1 MRSLN
6 AAALTLIFSWGW
18 ISPPQASP
26 QLLPPL
32 PGRLVVTITSPAA
45 DTTVG
50 GTITARASVN
60 PVAALLG
67 GVQFQV
73 DGANLGEEDAS
84 DPYSVS
90 WDTTTTS
97 NGFHTLTAVARNAVG
112 IRFVSDPVTVTVSNT
127 SPPPPPPTVTR
138 VEETDPSITY
148 TGDWFPADPRAWSG
162 GTAVY
167 STTAGNEATLAFT
180 GTAVDWIGF
189 LGPQTGMARV
199 FLDGVLAAEVDTYS
213 PTAQVQ
219 AVVFR
224 ATSLAN
230 TSHTLTI
237 EVTGQQNP
245 ASTGTYIV
253 VDAFE
258 VTQQRCD
265 RLPPLAVARSVATAT
280 ASFTMGR
287 A

>member
-1 MRSLN
+1 MRRLN
-6 AAALTLIFSWGW
+6 AAALTLLLSWGW
-18 ISPPQASP
+18 ISPPQASA

-32 PGRLVVTITSPAA
+32 PGGLVVTITSPAA

-50 GTITARASVN
+50 GTITVRASVN

-189 LGPQTGMARV
+189 LGPQTGIARV

-213 PTAQVQ
+213 PTEQVQ

-253 VDAFE
+253 VDAFD
-258 VTQQRCD
+258 VTQ
-265 RLPPLAVARSVATAT
+265 
-280 ASFTMGR
+280 
-287 A
+287 